1 MSPKDKPLVWMH
13 GEVKTPPFAKL
24 ARLQAGFLLRLLQRG
39 EKIAM
44 PHSRPMPSIGRR
56 CCELRVPDDKV
67 SWRIVYRID
76 KDAVVILEVFSK
88 KTGKTPKSIIET
100 CKGDLENM
108 TVDKRKKEKLARKGW
123 KTGSVAEFLD
133 LSTEESAYIEMKLA
147 LSEKLRERRRRN
159 KLTQAELAKAIESS
173 QSRVAK
179 MEAGD
184 PTVSIDLLVKSLLAL
199 GVSKKELGRT
209 IS

>member
-1 MSPKDKPLVWMH
+1 M
-13 GEVKTPPFAKL
+13 
-24 ARLQAGFLLRLLQRG
+24 
-39 EKIAM
+39 
-44 PHSRPMPSIGRR
+44 
-56 CCELRVPDDKV
+56 
-67 SWRIVYRID
+67 
-76 KDAVVILEVFSK
+76 
-88 KTGKTPKSIIET
+88 
-100 CKGDLENM
+100 
-108 TVDKRKKEKLARKGW
+108 DKRKKEKLAKKGW
-123 KTGSVAEFLD
+123 KVGSVAEFLD
-133 LSTEESAYIEMKLA
+133 LSAEESAYIEMKLA
-147 LSEKLRERRRRN
+147 LSEKLRRQRQRK

>member
-1 MSPKDKPLVWMH
+1 MH
-13 GEVKTPPFAKL
+13 
-24 ARLQAGFLLRLLQRG
+24 
-39 EKIAM
+39 
-44 PHSRPMPSIGRR
+44 
-56 CCELRVPDDKV
+56 
-67 SWRIVYRID
+67 
-76 KDAVVILEVFSK
+76 
-88 KTGKTPKSIIET
+88 
-100 CKGDLENM
+100 
-108 TVDKRKKEKLARKGW
+108 KRKKKKLAKKGW

-133 LSTEESAYIEMKLA
+133 ISAEESAYIEMKLA
-147 LSEKLRERRRRN
+147 LSEKLRERRQRK
-159 KLTQAELAKAIESS
+159 KLTQAGLAKAIESS